1 MAWDMD
7 GHFYIQV
14 ERWVFD
20 SIRRT
25 IQKDLEEIVS
35 PSTGKI
41 ITRPITKKEQCKI
54 IDDCETH
61 IFWLTRS
68 WGVEQVVDQMLS
80 SISSLRGRHLT
91 YFKAGHYAILWA
103 LLMECQT
110 SMKHVHLTYRP
121 ESEDV
126 FYQDYRGAQVIP
138 FAPGAKGQK

>member
-1 MAWDMD
+1 MAWNMD

-20 SIRRT
+20 SIRRA
-25 IQKDLEEIVS
+25 IKQDLAETVN
-35 PSTGKI
+35 PNNGKI
-41 ITRPITKKEQCKI
+41 ITRPLSKKEQCRI

-61 IFWLTRS
+61 IFWLTRT

-91 YFKAGHYAILWA
+91 YFKAGHYAVLWA

-110 SMKHVHLTYRP
+110 SMQYVHLTYYQ
-121 ESEDV
+121 ESDDV
-126 FYQDYRGAQVIP
+126 FYQDYRGAQIIP
-138 FAPGAKGQK
+138 FTAPAKDRK